1 MNKIFLLITIS
12 LFTSICLGQNSN
24 TIKSIRDQV
33 CRSLIN
39 NITSNNYEKAVE
51 TMDKIVLEKI
61 PKDTVKKA
69 MAILASTLKEEFKGK
84 INKVTFVSSDKTIL
98 NDLPAIFM
106 IYKLESETKF
116 GYYYFYLN
124 ENSNKVMLISRFTK
138 VEPKRL

>member
-1 MNKIFLLITIS
+1 
-12 LFTSICLGQNSN
+12 
-24 TIKSIRDQV
+24 
-33 CRSLIN
+33 
-39 NITSNNYEKAVE
+39 
-51 TMDKIVLEKI
+51 MDKIVLEKI